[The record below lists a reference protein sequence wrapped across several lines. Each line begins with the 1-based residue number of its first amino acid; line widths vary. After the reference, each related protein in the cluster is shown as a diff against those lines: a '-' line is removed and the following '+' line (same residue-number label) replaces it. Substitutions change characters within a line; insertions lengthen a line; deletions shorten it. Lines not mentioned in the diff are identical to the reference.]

1 MVIEENT
8 WLSQK
13 IAASIVAILA
23 EEILG
28 YRVVFNPVSPLELLL
43 RPSGREWEQV
53 IFLNSV

>member
-43 RPSGREWEQV
+43 RPPGREWEQV